1 MKSFGVLALAA
12 SASAAYI
19 NGTAPANGTVYTTE
33 VVTAYTTVCP
43 AATSGAYV
51 TTINSKAYTI
61 SSATTITV
69 TDCPCT
75 LVKPMAT
82 SMAASMTP
90 SMASSAAKNGT
101 ASATKPA
108 VYTGAA
114 NHVAA
119 GYGLAAL
126 GAAVV
131 LL

>member
-1 MKSFGVLALAA
+1 MKFFGVLALAA

-19 NGTAPANGTVYTTE
+19 NGTAAANGTVYTTE

-69 TDCPCT
+69 TNCPCT

-82 SMAASMTP
+82 ASSMTS
-90 SMASSAAKNGT
+90 SMASSSKNGT
-101 ASATKPA
+101 ATATKPA
-108 VYTGAA
+108 TYTGAA

>member
-19 NGTAPANGTVYTTE
+19 NGTAPANGTMYTTE
-33 VVTAYTTVCP
+33 VVTSYTTVCP
-43 AATSGAYV
+43 AATSGSYV

-61 SSATTITV
+61 SSATTVTV

-82 SMAASMTP
+82 SMAS
-90 SMASSAAKNGT
+90 SMASSTQKNGT

>member
-43 AATSGAYV
+43 APTSGAYV

-61 SSATTITV
+61 SSKTTVTV

-82 SMAASMTP
+82 ASSMAS
-90 SMASSAAKNGT
+90 SMASSAKNGT
-101 ASATKPA
+101 ATSTKPA

>member
-82 SMAASMTP
+82 SMA
-90 SMASSAAKNGT
+90 SSAAKNGT